1 MPSHRGLPNP
11 GIEPKFLILP
21 DTSHEISPFISIT
34 YQFFCKTLLKYKQT
48 NTGPA
53 SWLFTACMIWNS
65 PFWAEMTVGGFGCC
79 FLAGCFKCKSLV
91 PTQPLPMVMAILC
104 WKVNNYS
111 ISVLTAT
118 ITLIAFHLI
127 MLPVCSIIKHNGL
140 NEEMITAGNMAFQS
154 YLLCKSTGLPDIPD
168 IFQILIFCLLRDI
181 SWQEDFL
188 SCEEMELVC
197 WFSCFHICVQSL
209 SHVQLFVTLWTI
221 ACQAPLFMGLSW

>member
-1 MPSHRGLPNP
+1 MPDQHSQYWSELPCPLAGDLPNP
-11 GIEPKFLILP
+11 GIEPTFLILP

-79 FLAGCFKCKSLV
+79 FLAGCFKCKLLV

-154 YLLCKSTGLPDIPD
+154 YLLCKSTGL
-168 IFQILIFCLLRDI
+168 
-181 SWQEDFL
+181 
-188 SCEEMELVC
+188 LVY
-197 WFSCFHICVQSL
+197 SRY
-209 SHVQLFVTLWTI
+209 
-221 ACQAPLFMGLSW
+221 